1 MKTANIIV
9 IFQESDYSILYNL
22 VNESVFDTFN
32 KKPEEEK
39 LSYIMQLT
47 ESEENKIIFESI
59 PDLFKYV
66 CENDVTLLSSYETIL
81 Y

>member
-22 VNESVFDTFN
+22 VSESVFDTFN

-47 ESEENKIIFESI
+47 ESEENKIMFESI

-66 CENDVTLLSSYETIL
+66 CENDVTLLNSYETIL

>member
-1 MKTANIIV
+1 MRTANIIV

-22 VNESVFDTFN
+22 VSESVFDTFN
-32 KKPEEEK
+32 KKQEEEK

-59 PDLFKYV
+59 PDLLKYV
-66 CENDVTLLSSYETIL
+66 CENDVILLSSYETIL